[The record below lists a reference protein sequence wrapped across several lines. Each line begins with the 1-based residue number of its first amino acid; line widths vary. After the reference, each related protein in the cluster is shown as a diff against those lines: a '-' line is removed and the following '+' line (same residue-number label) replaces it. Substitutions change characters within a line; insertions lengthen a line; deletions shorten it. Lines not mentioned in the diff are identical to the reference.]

1 MSFDTEWVAEKYY
14 SPLEPPEH
22 WKLRRKFLEAN
33 KDKYP
38 EQKLISLAAAFIDIE
53 VLGCSYNTELMQIV
67 DELSKSFTEEYREQK
82 KMKLHSVHVSASDAA
97 ARKVKGQAEAT
108 KTNEPNVAG
117 ASISNK
123 IPLIDI
129 ADDDNDDDEPAT
141 DPENEPATDPEN
153 EPATDPENEPTTDP
167 GYGPS
172 VDLRYGPAV
181 NPRYGPAVDPRYGPA
196 VDPRYGPAVDPRYGP
211 AVDPRYGPAVDP
223 RYGPAVDPRYGPAV
237 DPRYGP
243 AVDPRYGPAVD
254 PRYGPAVD
262 PRYGLSVDPRY
273 GLSVDPRC
281 EPTVDPRCELTV
293 DTGYGL
299 EVDPRYELAVDRR
312 YGLAVDRRYGLAVD
326 RRYGLAV
333 DRRYGPAVDPRYG
346 PAVDRRYG
354 PAVDRRY
361 GPAVDRRYGPAV
373 DRRCGPAVDRRYGP
387 ASHPGCV
394 PASHPGCVPAS
405 HPGCVPASHPGCVP
419 ASHPGCVPASHPGCV
434 PAADPGCVPAA
445 DPGCVPAAD
454 PGCVPAADPGCV
466 PATDPGCGPAMD
478 PGYVDDDDDD
488 VIELSDDSCES
499 EEEFYT
505 EQGNNNMKRRRRQKL
520 KKVKKVK
527 GQMYVSR
534 DLRST
539 DIPRECWTTYGYLVL
554 IEDADTHV
562 VPQQI
567 IERSASLCRAK
578 LIVQEKKHTIVE
590 CGQTIIIS
598 LFKVYIRGKEIS
610 VEADAV
616 RKKARERA
624 YLKALEKLQE
634 QCFTIKIKRR
644 RYDQIVGR
652 NFGEPEVSEV
662 EEPQNR
668 GPVTP
673 AVGGVALRMMA
684 NMGWTGGGLGK
695 AQQGIV
701 EPISLTA
708 KMNRS
713 GFGSQFK
720 EGKKE
725 SAEKPG
731 TSFENKALI
740 FLESYARSNSEQDLV
755 FAAEFTS
762 DERSILHNLAAK
774 FDLKSKSYGKQEQRH
789 LVISRKVEPFRIMK
803 ALLTPGY
810 TSEKYELVRPKG
822 PQRPTEPKENT

>member
-1 MSFDTEWVAEKYY
+1 MSFDTEWAAEKYY

-53 VLGCSYNTELMQIV
+53 VLGCSYNTELTQIV
-67 DELSKSFTEEYREQK
+67 DELSKGFMEEYREQK
-82 KMKLHSVHVSASDAA
+82 KMKLHSVQVSASDAA
-97 ARKVKGQAEAT
+97 ASKVKGQAEAT
-108 KTNEPNVAG
+108 ITSEPNVAG
-117 ASISNK
+117 ASISSK

-129 ADDDNDDDEPAT
+129 ADDDDDD
-141 DPENEPATDPEN
+141 D

-167 GYGPS
+167 ENEPTMGPGYGPAT
-172 VDLRYGPAV
+172 DLRYGPAV
-181 NPRYGPAVDPRYGPA
+181 NPGYGPAVNPGYGPAVDRRYGPAVDRRYGPAVDPRYGLALDPRYGPAVDSRYGPAVDPRYGPA
-196 VDPRYGPAVDPRYGP
+196 VDPRYGPAVGPRYGP
-211 AVDPRYGPAVDP
+211 A
-223 RYGPAVDPRYGPAV
+223 
-237 DPRYGP
+237 
-243 AVDPRYGPAVD
+243 
-254 PRYGPAVD
+254 
-262 PRYGLSVDPRY
+262 
-273 GLSVDPRC
+273 VDPRC

-299 EVDPRYELAVDRR
+299 EVDPRYGLEVDPR
-312 YGLAVDRRYGLAVD
+312 YGLAVDPRYGLAVD
-326 RRYGLAV
+326 PRYGLAV
-333 DRRYGPAVDPRYG
+333 DPRYG
-346 PAVDRRYG
+346 SAVDRRYG

-361 GPAVDRRYGPAV
+361 GPAVDRRYGPAT
-373 DRRCGPAVDRRYGP
+373 DRRCVPAT
-387 ASHPGCV
+387 HPGCV

-405 HPGCVPASHPGCVP
+405 HPGCVPASHPACVP
-419 ASHPGCVPASHPGCV
+419 ASHPACVPATHPACV
-434 PAADPGCVPAA
+434 PAT
-445 DPGCVPAAD
+445 
-454 PGCVPAADPGCV
+454 DPGCV
-466 PATDPGCGPAMD
+466 PATDPGCVPAMD
-478 PGYVDDDDDD
+478 PGYVDDDDD

-539 DIPRECWTTYGYLVL
+539 DIPRECWTSFGYLVL

-578 LIVQEKKHTIVE
+578 LTVQEKKHTIVE

-598 LFKVYIRGKEIS
+598 LFKVYIRGKELS

-616 RKKARERA
+616 RKKARERT

-644 RYDQIVGR
+644 RYDQVVGR

-731 TSFENKALI
+731 ASFENKALV

-755 FAAEFTS
+755 FTAEFTS

-822 PQRPTEPKENT
+822 PQRPTESKENT